1 MCVRLVQTNDVSF
14 LLAGVI
20 GLVLSGGAAALPGG
34 DFNGDGFDDLAI
46 GVPDEDVGLRVDAG
60 AVHVLYGSVGGLR
73 ATIASG
79 APIDARLFTESATW
93 WAGVSPQ
100 AGSRFGEALAI
111 GDFNDDGFD
120 DLAISAPGRD
130 IVAVADAGRVY
141 VVYGGHAGL
150 GSGGSWIISEASYA
164 RAVGAGDRF
173 GLSLASGDFDG
184 DGADDLVIGAPLDD
198 LDAADAG
205 VAWLAYGAPG
215 GLMLIPRRAPLHLVH
230 WGMTPGPGEMFGWS
244 LAVGNFDSDGYDD
257 LIVGA
262 PGFDRLGVVNC
273 GQAFAFHGGPR
284 GTEFG
289 GIVLLT
295 QSIFPGGDVEEV
307 GDQLGWSVAAGD
319 FDGNWADDVAIGA
332 PLEDL
337 GGIMNAGSV
346 FVTGGIPGA
355 GLTFGWHPDQSFE
368 QDRFGLDGNEPDDQ
382 YGVAVITGDWNGD
395 GCDDLVIGMP
405 EQSIGAAV
413 SAGVIHVLPGDLGFG
428 PGLGAFPAF
437 RWHQNTTGVL
447 DVAESDDRFGA
458 ALGKGDYNGD
468 GFDDLVVGVPGED
481 VGGVADCGCV
491 QVFYGS
497 AAGLSA
503 AADQVWHQGSRG
515 VRDANEAG
523 DAFGSVI
530 GFKRW

>member
-230 WGMTPGPGEMFGWS
+230 WGMTPGPGDMFGWS

-262 PGFDRLGVVNC
+262 PGFDRLGVVRPSPFTAGRAARSSAASCSSRSPSFRAATWRRSAINWV
-273 GQAFAFHGGPR
+273 GPWPR
-284 GTEFG
+284 
-289 GIVLLT
+289 
-295 QSIFPGGDVEEV
+295 
-307 GDQLGWSVAAGD
+307 
-319 FDGNWADDVAIGA
+319 AISTATGPTTWPSA
-332 PLEDL
+332 HPLR
-337 GGIMNAGSV
+337 IS
-346 FVTGGIPGA
+346 
-355 GLTFGWHPDQSFE
+355 
-368 QDRFGLDGNEPDDQ
+368 
-382 YGVAVITGDWNGD
+382 
-395 GCDDLVIGMP
+395 
-405 EQSIGAAV
+405 
-413 SAGVIHVLPGDLGFG
+413 
-428 PGLGAFPAF
+428 
-437 RWHQNTTGVL
+437 
-447 DVAESDDRFGA
+447 AES
-458 ALGKGDYNGD
+458 
-468 GFDDLVVGVPGED
+468 
-481 VGGVADCGCV
+481 
-491 QVFYGS
+491 
-497 AAGLSA
+497 
-503 AADQVWHQGSRG
+503 
-515 VRDANEAG
+515 
-523 DAFGSVI
+523 
-530 GFKRW
+530 